1 MASTRRADPEAA
13 SIADF
18 TTFFK
23 AFCNSTRASIVE
35 QLMSG
40 EKCVCEIVAHVGGS
54 QPLISHHLATL
65 RDAGFVTMRGQ
76 GARTYYA
83 IDWQNFDEQ
92 LHSFDETIRLLRER
106 GFDAVQLAGGM
117 MAWRAGKLPEARG

>member
-1 MASTRRADPEAA
+1 MAPATHADTKAA
-13 SIADF
+13 SIAAF
-18 TTFFK
+18 TAFFK

-40 EKCVCEIVAHVGGS
+40 EKCVCEITAHVGGS
-54 QPLISHHLATL
+54 QPLVSHHLAVL

-83 IDWQNFDEQ
+83 IDWDNFDEH
-92 LHSFDETIRLLRER
+92 LSAFHETVRRLRER
-106 GFDAVQLAGGM
+106 DAGPSCACG
-117 MAWRAGKLPEARG
+117 

>member
-1 MASTRRADPEAA
+1 MASARQAGTQAT

-23 AFCNSTRASIVE
+23 AFCNSTRANIVE

-54 QPLISHHLATL
+54 QPLVSHHLAVL
-65 RDAGFVTMRGQ
+65 RDAGFVTKRGQ

-83 IDWQNFDEQ
+83 IAWQNFDEQ
-92 LHSFDETIRLLRER
+92 LRSFDETTRLLREQDT
-106 GFDAVQLAGGM
+106 GASCACG
-117 MAWRAGKLPEARG
+117 

>member
-1 MASTRRADPEAA
+1 MASARQTGTEAA
-13 SIADF
+13 SIAHF

-54 QPLISHHLATL
+54 QPLISHHLAVL

-83 IDWQNFDEQ
+83 IDWDRFDE
-92 LHSFDETIRLLRER
+92 RLQSLVRAAAKLRER
-106 GFDAVQLAGGM
+106 DAGPSCVCG
-117 MAWRAGKLPEARG
+117 

>member
-1 MASTRRADPEAA
+1 MASARQTGTEAA
-13 SIADF
+13 SIAHF

-54 QPLISHHLATL
+54 QPLISHHLAVL

-92 LHSFDETIRLLRER
+92 LHAFDETIRLLRER
-106 GFDAVQLAGGM
+106 DIGPSCACG
-117 MAWRAGKLPEARG
+117 

>member
-1 MASTRRADPEAA
+1 MASARQTGTEAA
-13 SIADF
+13 SIAHF

-54 QPLISHHLATL
+54 QPLISHHLAVL

-92 LHSFDETIRLLRER
+92 LRSFDETTRLLREQDT
-106 GFDAVQLAGGM
+106 GASCACG
-117 MAWRAGKLPEARG
+117 

>member
-1 MASTRRADPEAA
+1 MASAPQVGPDAA

-40 EKCVCEIVAHVGGS
+40 EKCVCEIVEHVGGS

-92 LHSFDETIRLLRER
+92 LRSFDETIRLLRER
-106 GFDAVQLAGGM
+106 DIGPSCACG
-117 MAWRAGKLPEARG
+117 

>member
-1 MASTRRADPEAA
+1 MASARQAGTQAT

-54 QPLISHHLATL
+54 QPLISHHLAVL

-83 IDWQNFDEQ
+83 IDWQNFDER
-92 LHSFDETIRLLRER
+92 LRSFDETTRLLREQDT
-106 GFDAVQLAGGM
+106 GASCACG
-117 MAWRAGKLPEARG
+117 

>member
-1 MASTRRADPEAA
+1 METLGDSMERAPRPGVEAA

-18 TTFFK
+18 TPFFK
-23 AFCNSTRASIVE
+23 AFCNSTRAGIVE

-54 QPLISHHLATL
+54 QPLVSHHLATL
-65 RDAGFVTMRGQ
+65 RDAGFVTMRGE

-83 IDWQNFDEQ
+83 IDWQNFDSR
-92 LHSFDETIRLLRER
+92 LGSFLETTRLLRAEDE
-106 GFDAVQLAGGM
+106 GPSCACG
-117 MAWRAGKLPEARG
+117 

>member
-1 MASTRRADPEAA
+1 MTSARHASAEVT
-13 SIADF
+13 SIAAF
-18 TTFFK
+18 TAFFK

-40 EKCVCEIVAHVGGS
+40 EKCVCEITAHVGGS
-54 QPLISHHLATL
+54 QPLVSHHLAVL

-83 IDWQNFDEQ
+83 IDWQNFDVQ
-92 LHSFDETIRLLRER
+92 LASFSEMTHSLRER
-106 GFDAVQLAGGM
+106 DAGPSCACD
-117 MAWRAGKLPEARG
+117 

>member
-1 MASTRRADPEAA
+1 MTAPQEKPSSTRRAGAEIA

-18 TTFFK
+18 TAFFK
-23 AFCNSTRASIVE
+23 AFCNSTRADIVE

-54 QPLISHHLATL
+54 QPLVSHHLATL
-65 RDAGFVTMRGQ
+65 RDAGFVTMRGE

-83 IDWQNFDEQ
+83 IDWQNFDGR
-92 LHSFDETIRLLRER
+92 LGSFLETTRSLRD
-106 GFDAVQLAGGM
+106 GDDGPSCACG
-117 MAWRAGKLPEARG
+117 

>member
-1 MASTRRADPEAA
+1 MTVPQESNIGARRALTEGA

-18 TTFFK
+18 TAFFK
-23 AFCNSTRASIVE
+23 AFCNSTRADIVE

-54 QPLISHHLATL
+54 QPLVSHHLATL
-65 RDAGFVTMRGQ
+65 RDAGFVTMRGE

-83 IDWQNFDEQ
+83 IDWENFDSR
-92 LHSFDETIRLLRER
+92 LGSFLEATRLLRSEDD
-106 GFDAVQLAGGM
+106 GPSCACG
-117 MAWRAGKLPEARG
+117 

>member
-1 MASTRRADPEAA
+1 MASARQAGPEAA

-40 EKCVCEIVAHVGGS
+40 EKCVCEIVGHVGGS
-54 QPLISHHLATL
+54 QPLVSHHLATL
-65 RDAGFVTMRGQ
+65 RDAGFVTTRGQ

-92 LHSFDETIRLLRER
+92 LRSFDETIRLLRER
-106 GFDAVQLAGGM
+106 DIGPSCACG
-117 MAWRAGKLPEARG
+117 

>member
-1 MASTRRADPEAA
+1 MTSASQARAEAT
-13 SIADF
+13 SIATF
-18 TTFFK
+18 TAFFK

-40 EKCVCEIVAHVGGS
+40 EKCVCEITAHVGGS
-54 QPLISHHLATL
+54 QPLISHHLAVL

-83 IDWQNFDEQ
+83 IDWQNFDAQ
-92 LHSFDETIRLLRER
+92 LGSFGEMTQALRER
-106 GFDAVQLAGGM
+106 DAGPSCACD
-117 MAWRAGKLPEARG
+117 

>member
-1 MASTRRADPEAA
+1 MASARQTGTEAA
-13 SIADF
+13 SIAHF

-54 QPLISHHLATL
+54 QPLISHHLAVL

-83 IDWQNFDEQ
+83 IAWQNFDEQ
-92 LHSFDETIRLLRER
+92 LRSFDETTRLLREQDT
-106 GFDAVQLAGGM
+106 GASCACG
-117 MAWRAGKLPEARG
+117 